1 MIFDFGFKGMSISVA
16 AGRRGVLAL
25 LLVAATAIGPVPA
38 VLAQESAGEAS
49 TTETPPA
56 IDYPA
61 ITVSIVI
68 PVTMRDRVIVSG
80 LVAPVEVVQVQ
91 PLIDGQAVEELLA
104 DVGDRVEAGQALA
117 LLSGSTFELQMS
129 ELNAQGASVEASIAQ
144 AQASLIEAQTAAAE
158 AERVEA
164 RNIALRAQGTIS
176 AAAAEQAEAAADA
189 ARARARVAE
198 QGIVSAEAQREL
210 VAAQMATLELQRD
223 RTEVKTPVTGLI
235 VARNAQVGA
244 IASGQGT
251 AMFTVIRDGALEMRA
266 EVSEADLLRLAPGQ
280 GATMASVGGT
290 APITGTI
297 RMIAP
302 SIDTQTRLGEA
313 RIAIDDPGAVRQG
326 MFLTAEI
333 LVSEAEQLAVP
344 VTAVGASA
352 QGATVMR
359 VTDGVVQRVPVVTG
373 IRDGGMIGILSGL
386 AAGDQIVTRAAAFV
400 RDGDRINPI
409 ADAAVALSDEG

>member
-1 MIFDFGFKGMSISVA
+1 
-16 AGRRGVLAL
+16 
-25 LLVAATAIGPVPA
+25 
-38 VLAQESAGEAS
+38 
-49 TTETPPA
+49 
-56 IDYPA
+56 
-61 ITVSIVI
+61 
-68 PVTMRDRVIVSG
+68 
-80 LVAPVEVVQVQ
+80 VQVQ

-104 DVGDRVEAGQALA
+104 DIGDWVEAGQALA

-129 ELNAQGASVEASIAQ
+129 ELRAQGASVEASIAQ
-144 AQASLIEAQTAAAE
+144 AEASLIEAQTAAAE

-189 ARARARVAE
+189 ARARVRVSE
-198 QGIVSAEAQREL
+198 QGIVSATAQREL
-210 VAAQMATLELQRD
+210 VDAQMATLELQRD
-223 RTEVKTPVTGLI
+223 RTEVKSPVTGMI

-251 AMFTVIRDGALEMRA
+251 PMFTVIRDGALEMRA

-280 GATMASVGGT
+280 RATMASVGGT

-302 SIDTQTRLGEA
+302 SIDTGTRLGDA
-313 RIAIDDPGAVRQG
+313 RIAIDTPDAVRQG
-326 MFLTAEI
+326 MFLTAEV

-344 VTAVGASA
+344 VSAVGASA
-352 QGATVMR
+352 EGATVML
-359 VTDGVVQRVPVVTG
+359 VVDGVVRRVPVVTG
-373 IRDGGMIGILSGL
+373 IRDGGMIGIVSGL
-386 AAGDQIVTRAAAFV
+386 TAGDQIVTRAAAFV

-409 ADAAVALSDEG
+409 PDADLAMSEEG